1 MLSKQEQRELLLL
14 QCDLAHAKLR
24 RTQQQAAQR
33 KQAAHAKSNGMAWQL
48 VNAASDV
55 ARHTDGLKLA
65 MLPAKW
71 KHRAVVLLG
80 LLALEWAERWAT
92 GRRRR

>member
-14 QCDLAHAKLR
+14 QCDLARAKLR
-24 RTQQQAAQR
+24 YTQQQAAQR
-33 KQAAHAKSNGMAWQL
+33 KQAAQAKSNGMAWQL

-55 ARHTDGLKLA
+55 ARNTDSLKLA
-65 MLPAKW
+65 MLPARW
-71 KHRAVVLLG
+71 KHRAAVLLG